1 MEKITITKEELINTL
16 NAAIDYIREEDYE
29 PSSRSSILIHRSET
43 LDFDPEE
50 VVAEWAK
57 QAGVNFAAVDIPKLT
72 DNDVAELPNILKT
85 PTVFLYKN
93 YGDYDIDSKIYA
105 LRSNYR
111 SLLKDRLYGL
121 FGTPAPNFLFAVAP
135 IPSGTEKN
143 IDPSERL
150 GFYYHLN

>member
-1 MEKITITKEELINTL
+1 MEKTTITKEELIKKL
-16 NAAIDYIREEDYE
+16 NDAIDFIREEDYE
-29 PSSRSSILIHRSET
+29 TSSHSSILIHRSET

-57 QAGVNFAAVDIPKLT
+57 QTGVNFAAVDIPKLT

-93 YGDYDIDSKIYA
+93 YGYYDIDSKIYA

-111 SLLKDRLYGL
+111 SLLKDRIYGL
-121 FGTPAPNFLFAVAP
+121 FGTPAPNFLFAVAT

-143 IDPSERL
+143 IDTSERL